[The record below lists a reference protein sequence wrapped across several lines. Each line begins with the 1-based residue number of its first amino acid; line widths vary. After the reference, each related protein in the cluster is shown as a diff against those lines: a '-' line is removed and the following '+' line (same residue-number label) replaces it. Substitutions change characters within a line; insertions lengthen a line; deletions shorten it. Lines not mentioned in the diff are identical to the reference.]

1 VVGGI
6 GFLVPFL
13 LWLKVGRFWW
23 GLFFPLSRIGL
34 EVWLLIWLYVVEGG
48 LQ

>member
-1 VVGGI
+1 VGGI

-23 GLFFPLSRIGL
+23 GLFFPLSGIGL